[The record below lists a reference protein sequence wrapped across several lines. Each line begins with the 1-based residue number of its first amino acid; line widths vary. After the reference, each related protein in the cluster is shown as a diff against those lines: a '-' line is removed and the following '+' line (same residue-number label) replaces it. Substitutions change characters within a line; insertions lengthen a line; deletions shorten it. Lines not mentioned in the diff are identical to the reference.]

1 MDTQTELIQP
11 GWSVYAADGKEVGT
25 VVGLD
30 GEILRIKHHWLFG
43 DKEWKVPRSA
53 VTSVET
59 GRVDLS
65 LSENEVKQ
73 QQQ

>member
-43 DKEWKVPRSA
+43 DREWKVPRRT

-65 LSENEVKQ
+65 LSEREVKQ